1 MVPLLPDKS
10 WEFHDSFVP
19 SERAGP
25 LVFFFFSANDIR
37 VAFSVKR
44 LQGSRL
50 RQKRNTAIN
59 KTLKCSK
66 K

>member
-25 LVFFFFSANDIR
+25 LVFFSANDIR
-37 VAFSVKR
+37 LAFSCEA
-44 LQGSRL
+44 
-50 RQKRNTAIN
+50 TARITFASE
-59 KTLKCSK
+59 KEHCH
-66 K
+66 